1 MKLMIDDAVWGFK
14 EIFSDFGEIVTLPGR
29 EINRQSLLDCEI
41 LIVRSRTKV
50 NKELLEGTKVRFVG
64 STVAGLDHID
74 EAYLLEKNITF
85 TSAQGCNSNAVAE
98 YVISALANLAND
110 YSFDLSSKTLGII
123 GVGNV
128 GSRLDFKAKQLGIT
142 TLINDPPRQEIEGN
156 EGFFDLNTTLSADIV
171 SFHTPLTFSGSHPT
185 HQLLGSHNFDLITEN
200 TIVINAARGGIIDE
214 SLWENTITKA
224 NIIDCWEQEPNINTK
239 LQNSAYWA
247 TPHIAGHSIDAK
259 FMGSYMIYKDL
270 CSFTK
275 TPLKNEVEHLTNPAV
290 VTINE
295 NTLHETLNSI
305 YPFIDDH
312 LAIKNILK
320 FEDYRRNYP
329 DRFEWRHFKTR
340 FDISQASHVNHKL
353 LQNDY
358 E

>member
-1 MKLMIDDAVWGFK
+1 MKLVIDDTVWGFE

-29 EINRQSLLDCEI
+29 QIDCQSLLDCDI
-41 LIVRSRTKV
+41 LIVRSRTRV
-50 NKELLEGTKVRFVG
+50 DKELLQGTKVQFVG
-64 STVAGLDHID
+64 STVAGVDHID
-74 EAYLLEKNITF
+74 EAYLHENNITF
-85 TSAQGCNSNAVAE
+85 VSAQGCNANAVAE
-98 YVISALANLAND
+98 YVISAISNLAND
-110 YSFDLSSKTLGII
+110 YSFDLSDKTLGII

-142 TLINDPPRQEIEGN
+142 TLLNDPPRQEIERKEN
-156 EGFFDLNTTLSADIV
+156 FVDLNTALSADIV
-171 SFHTPLTFSGSHPT
+171 TFHTPLTFSGSHPT
-185 HQLLGSHNFDLITEN
+185 YNLLGSHNFELITQDS
-200 TIVINAARGGIIDE
+200 IVINTARGGIIDE

-224 NIIDCWEQEPNINTK
+224 NIIDCWKEEPNINTK
-239 LQNSAYWA
+239 LQNTAYWA

-275 TPLKNEVEHLTNPAV
+275 TPLKNEVEHLINPAV

-295 NTLHETLNSI
+295 NTLHETLNAI

-312 LAIKNILK
+312 LAIKDISK

-340 FDISQASHVNHKL
+340 FNIPQAKK
-353 LQNDY
+353 
-358 E
+358 

>member
-1 MKLMIDDAVWGFK
+1 MKLMIDDAVWGFN

-29 EINRQSLLDCEI
+29 KIDRQSLLDCEI

-74 EAYLLEKNITF
+74 ETYLQENNITF
-85 TSAQGCNSNAVAE
+85 ASAQGCNANAVAE
-98 YVISALANLAND
+98 YVISALTNLAND
-110 YSFDLSSKTLGII
+110 YSFDLSRKTLGII

-142 TLINDPPRQEIEGN
+142 TLLNDPPRQEIEGN
-156 EGFFDLNTTLSADIV
+156 KGFFDLNTTLNADIV
-171 SFHTPLTFSGSHPT
+171 TFHTPLTFTGSYPT
-185 HQLLGSHNFDLITEN
+185 HNLLGSHNFDFITEN
-200 TIVINAARGGIIDE
+200 TIVINTARGGIVDE
-214 SLWENTITKA
+214 NLWENTKTKA
-224 NIIDCWEQEPNINTK
+224 NVIDCWVNEPNINSK
-239 LQNSAYWA
+239 LQSSAYWA

-275 TPLKNEVEHLTNPAV
+275 TPLKNEVEHLINPAV

-295 NTLHETLNSI
+295 NTLHETLNAI

-312 LAIKNILK
+312 LAIKNISK

-340 FDISQASHVNHKL
+340 FDIPQAKK
-353 LQNDY
+353 
-358 E
+358 

>member
-29 EINRQSLLDCEI
+29 EIERQSLLDCEI

-50 NKELLEGTKVRFVG
+50 NKELLEGTKVQFVG

-74 EAYLLEKNITF
+74 ETYLQENNITF
-85 TSAQGCNSNAVAE
+85 ASAQGCNANAVAE

-142 TLINDPPRQEIEGN
+142 TLLNDPPRQEIEGN
-156 EGFFDLNTTLSADIV
+156 EGFFDLNTALSADIV
-171 SFHTPLTFSGSHPT
+171 TFHTPLTFSGSHPT
-185 HQLLGSHNFDLITEN
+185 HNLLGSHNFDLITEN

-214 SLWENTITKA
+214 NLWENTKTKA
-224 NIIDCWEQEPNINTK
+224 NVIDCWVDEPNINSK
-239 LQNSAYWA
+239 LQSSAYWA

-270 CSFTK
+270 SSFIK
-275 TPLKNEVEHLTNPAV
+275 SPLKSEVEHLVNP
-290 VTINE
+290 VTVNINE
-295 NTLHETLNSI
+295 NTLHETLRAI
-305 YPFIDDH
+305 YPFIDDDI
-312 LAIKNILK
+312 AIKDISN

-329 DRFEWRHFKTR
+329 ERFEWKHFQTR
-340 FDISQASHVNHKL
+340 FNIPKAKK
-353 LQNDY
+353 
-358 E
+358 

>member
-1 MKLMIDDAVWGFK
+1 MIDDAVWGFD

-29 EINRQSLLDCEI
+29 QIDRQSLLDCDI
-41 LIVRSRTKV
+41 LIVRSRTRV
-50 NKELLEGTKVRFVG
+50 NKELLQGTKVQFVG

-74 EAYLLEKNITF
+74 EAYLHENNITF
-85 TSAQGCNSNAVAE
+85 VSAQGCNSNAVAE
-98 YVISALANLAND
+98 YVISAISNLAND
-110 YSFDLSSKTLGII
+110 YSFNLSDKTLGII

-142 TLINDPPRQEIEGN
+142 TLLNDPPRQEIEGKEN
-156 EGFFDLNTTLSADIV
+156 FVDLNTALSADIV
-171 SFHTPLTFSGSHPT
+171 TFHTPLTFSGSHPT
-185 HQLLGSHNFDLITEN
+185 YNLLGSHNFELITQD
-200 TIVINAARGGIIDE
+200 TIVINTARGGIIDE
-214 SLWENTITKA
+214 DLWENTKTKA
-224 NIIDCWEQEPNINTK
+224 NVIDCWEEEPNINTK

-275 TPLKNEVEHLTNPAV
+275 TPLKNEVEHLINPAV

-295 NTLHETLNSI
+295 NTLHKTLNAI

-312 LAIKNILK
+312 LSIKDISK
-320 FEDYRRNYP
+320 FEDYRRNWY
-329 DRFEWRHFKTR
+329 H
-340 FDISQASHVNHKL
+340 SHW
-353 LQNDY
+353 
-358 E
+358 

>member
-1 MKLMIDDAVWGFK
+1 MKLMIDDAVWGFN

-29 EINRQSLLDCEI
+29 KIDRQSLLDCEI

-74 EAYLLEKNITF
+74 EAYLQENNITF
-85 TSAQGCNSNAVAE
+85 ASAQGCNANAVAE

-110 YSFDLSSKTLGII
+110 YSFDLSRKTLGII

-142 TLINDPPRQEIEGN
+142 TLLNDPPRQEIEGN
-156 EGFFDLNTTLSADIV
+156 KGFFDLNTTLNTDIV
-171 SFHTPLTFSGSHPT
+171 TFHTPLTFTGSYPT
-185 HQLLGSHNFDLITEN
+185 HNLLGSHNFDFITEN
-200 TIVINAARGGIIDE
+200 TIVINTARGGIVDE
-214 SLWENTITKA
+214 NLWENTKTKA
-224 NIIDCWEQEPNINTK
+224 NVIDCWVDEPNINSK
-239 LQNSAYWA
+239 LQSSAYWA

-259 FMGSYMIYKDL
+259 FMGSYMIYKGL

-275 TPLKNEVEHLTNPAV
+275 TPLKNEVEHLINPAV
-290 VTINE
+290 VTINK
-295 NTLHETLNSI
+295 NTLHETLNAI

-312 LAIKNILK
+312 LAIKNISK

-340 FDISQASHVNHKL
+340 FDIPQAKK
-353 LQNDY
+353 
-358 E
+358 